1 MYKRQAGKGAK
12 GGKRVVGKTRSK
24 KGVSGLAQKFSLGA
38 GMWNTS
44 DSVLDNVSQPNFEV
58 EVETEQPGHLNEDQ
72 LISKLERE
80 MRAAAERLDFEKAAQ
95 IRDRIMQL
103 HNPTN

>member
-1 MYKRQAGKGAK
+1 
-12 GGKRVVGKTRSK
+12 
-24 KGVSGLAQKFSLGA
+24 
-38 GMWNTS
+38 MWNNS
-44 DSVLDNVSQPNFEV
+44 DSFLDYFSQPIFEV
-58 EVETEQPGHLNEDQ
+58 EVEKEQPGDMNEDQ

>member
-1 MYKRQAGKGAK
+1 M
-12 GGKRVVGKTRSK
+12 
-24 KGVSGLAQKFSLGA
+24 
-38 GMWNTS
+38 N
-44 DSVLDNVSQPNFEV
+44 D
-58 EVETEQPGHLNEDQ
+58 DQ

-103 HNPTN
+103 YNPTN